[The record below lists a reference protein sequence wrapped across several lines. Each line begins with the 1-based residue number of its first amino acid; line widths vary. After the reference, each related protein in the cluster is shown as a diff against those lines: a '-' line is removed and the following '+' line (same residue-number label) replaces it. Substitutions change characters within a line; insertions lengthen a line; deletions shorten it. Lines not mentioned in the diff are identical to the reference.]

1 LPYVA
6 PEDANNKL
14 VDSLDEVKARN
25 GDPPWREME
34 LATERFRM
42 VVLCWPP
49 GFVYPKHYHPRAD
62 EFWLVREGKVRV
74 AFDDEPATV
83 AGPGSVLFAE
93 KGTVHEMAAIGEEPL
108 IMIAVVI
115 PNEPDDDILVE

>member
-1 LPYVA
+1 MPYVA
-6 PEDANNKL
+6 PEDANNRL
-14 VDSLDEVKARN
+14 IDSLEEVKARN
-25 GDPPWREME
+25 GNPPWRERE

-62 EFWLVREGKVRV
+62 EFWLIQEGRIRV
-74 AFDDEPATV
+74 SFDEGPAKE
-83 AGPGSVLFAE
+83 AGPGSVLFAK
-93 KGTVHEMAAIGEEPL
+93 KGTVHEMANIGKDRL

-115 PNEPDDDILVE
+115 PNEQDDDVFLE

>member
-1 LPYVA
+1 MPYVA
-6 PEDANNKL
+6 PEDANNRL
-14 VDSLDEVKARN
+14 IDSLEEVKTRN
-25 GDPPWREME
+25 GNPPWRERE

-62 EFWLVREGKVRV
+62 EFWLIQEGGIRV
-74 AFDDEPATV
+74 SFDEGPAKE
-83 AGPGSVLFAE
+83 AGPGSVLFAK
-93 KGTVHEMAAIGEEPL
+93 KGTVHEMANIGKDRL

-115 PNEPDDDILVE
+115 PNEQDDDVFLE

>member
-1 LPYVA
+1 MPYVA
-6 PEDANNKL
+6 PEDANNRP
-14 VDSLDEVKARN
+14 VDSLEEVKTRN
-25 GDPPWREME
+25 GNPPWRERE

-62 EFWLVREGKVRV
+62 EFWLIQEGRIRV
-74 AFDDEPATV
+74 SFDEGPAKE
-83 AGPGSVLFAE
+83 AGPGSFLFAK
-93 KGTVHEMAAIGEEPL
+93 KGTVHEMANIGKDRL

-115 PNEPDDDILVE
+115 PNEQDDDVFLE

>member
-1 LPYVA
+1 MPYVA
-6 PEDANNKL
+6 PEDANNRL
-14 VDSLDEVKARN
+14 IDSLDEVMARHGN
-25 GDPPWREME
+25 PPWRERE

-62 EFWLVREGKVRV
+62 EFWLIQEGRIRV
-74 AFDDEPATV
+74 SFDEGPAKE
-83 AGPGSVLFAE
+83 AGPGSVLFAK
-93 KGTVHEMAAIGEEPL
+93 KGTVHEMANIGKDRL

-115 PNEPDDDILVE
+115 PNEQDDDVFLE

>member
-1 LPYVA
+1 MPYVA
-6 PEDANNKL
+6 AEDANNRL
-14 VDSLDEVKARN
+14 IDSLEEVMARN
-25 GDPPWREME
+25 GNPPWRERE

-62 EFWLVREGKVRV
+62 EFWLIQEGRIRV
-74 AFDDEPATV
+74 SFDEGPAKE
-83 AGPGSVLFAE
+83 AGPGSVLFAK
-93 KGTVHEMAAIGEEPL
+93 KGTVHEMANIGKDRL

-115 PNEPDDDILVE
+115 PNEQDDDVFLE